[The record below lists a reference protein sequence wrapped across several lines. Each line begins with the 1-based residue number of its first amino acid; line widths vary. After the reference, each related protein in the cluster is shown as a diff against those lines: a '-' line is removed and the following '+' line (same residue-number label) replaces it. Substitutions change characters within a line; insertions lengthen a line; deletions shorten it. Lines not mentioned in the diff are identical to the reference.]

1 MRSLYESIMD
11 SDEIV
16 AKRFEDLKHIK
27 DLVDCILKIKR
38 SDYEPVIQRSEFV
51 RLFFQ
56 PYKDPSWVSFK
67 KNVQKLG
74 FKYKF
79 ERYNKSH
86 DYIYVQGFGI
96 YITFEKN
103 DSGVLFLSERL
114 IRGEYRNFV
123 INQLRPYRM

>member
-56 PYKDPSWVSFK
+56 PYKDPSWISFK

-96 YITFEKN
+96 YY
-103 DSGVLFLSERL
+103 V
-114 IRGEYRNFV
+114 
-123 INQLRPYRM
+123 